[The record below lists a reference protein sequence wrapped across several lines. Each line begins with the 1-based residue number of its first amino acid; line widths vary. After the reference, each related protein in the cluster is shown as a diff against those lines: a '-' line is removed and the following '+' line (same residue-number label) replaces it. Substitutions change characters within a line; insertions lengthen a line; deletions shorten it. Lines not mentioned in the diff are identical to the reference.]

1 MWHMGICAESSTE
14 VFWILKLVVFESYEW
29 LHRTDLSS
37 ELYFCSC
44 CQSVLVYRRKFPTT
58 YASSDKIL
66 TEILEKL
73 CAAAHFLALDTPK
86 TNMLL
91 GPFLSTVA
99 ELTIL
104 VCIYSVKSWICI
116 LVDIPCL
123 SVGGKNNTVG
133 VCVWHSAGTFSFI
146 ILSCMRLLSTCMKR
160 MLFISPNLTDLL
172 LLGFTFCPVG
182 KFLITES

>member
-1 MWHMGICAESSTE
+1 M
-14 VFWILKLVVFESYEW
+14 
-29 LHRTDLSS
+29 
-37 ELYFCSC
+37 
-44 CQSVLVYRRKFPTT
+44 LVYRRKFPVTH
-58 YASSDKIL
+58 ASLDKIL

-91 GPFLSTVA
+91 GLFLSTVA

-133 VCVWHSAGTFSFI
+133 VCVCVWHSAGKFSFI
-146 ILSCMRLLSTCMKR
+146 ILSCMHLLSTCM
-160 MLFISPNLTDLL
+160 LFRSPNLTDLL
-172 LLGFTFCPVG
+172 LL
-182 KFLITES
+182 FLIRFHILSCGEVSHY